1 MDERNEKLQTGQ
13 EALPPEA
20 PVPTDAPEIPETAPT
35 TAPETPK
42 QETPAEETKQEDAP
56 EESPKQEPAAEE
68 ELKQEEPKQE
78 MPKHDG
84 PKYNMAA
91 DAKPPMSQ
99 HTQAFKPIRQTAQAV
114 TDATVVIPTV
124 KDIPKPTQEAPV
136 KALEV
141 SYFDGSTWSYIGWW
155 FLGALITVLTLGVG
169 LAWAQCMFW
178 RYRAKHTVVCGRRLT
193 FDGTGLQLFEN
204 YLVWGVLTVITL
216 GIYGLWIPFKVRSWY
231 CGHLY
236 MTGYRRR
243 HSASQTPVWRD
254 VLIFLTAVLCFAL
267 LLTGIIVIATGNA
280 PWQKSKPGDVQPPPP
295 SSTLGFTAPP
305 ITTPE
310 PTTPPV
316 TTPEPTTTPMFTTPA
331 PTQPKTYTV
340 TAKGNLNLRANPST
354 NAKVL
359 LVIPY
364 RTVVTVEEWA
374 GSWAKV
380 TYKGETGWVSAEYL
394 QEN

>member
-1 MDERNEKLQTGQ
+1 MDEKNEKLQAGQ

-20 PVPTDAPEIPETAPT
+20 SVPTDAPETPEAVQAPAAQRPEQEAAVEETAQEAGEETPNQAAPEEAPKQEAPT
-35 TAPETPK
+35 PETPK
-42 QETPAEETKQEDAP
+42 Q
-56 EESPKQEPAAEE
+56 
-68 ELKQEEPKQE
+68 
-78 MPKHDG
+78 DG
-84 PKYNMAA
+84 PKFNMAA

-99 HTQAFKPIRQTAQAV
+99 HTQAFTPIRQAAQAV
-114 TDATVVIPTV
+114 TDATIAIPAV

-141 SYFDGSTWSYIGWW
+141 SYFDGSTWAYIGWW

-204 YLVWGVLTVITL
+204 YLIWGVLTVITL
-216 GIYGLWIPFKVRSWY
+216 GIYGLWVPFKVRSWY

-243 HSASQTPVWRD
+243 HNASKTPVWRD

-280 PWQKSKPGDVQPPPP
+280 PWQKSQPGKVQPPPP
-295 SSTLGFTAPP
+295 SSTLGETAPP
-305 ITTPE
+305 ITTPK

-316 TTPEPTTTPMFTTPA
+316 TTPEPTTTPLYTTPA

-354 NAKVL
+354 DAKVL
-359 LVIPY
+359 LAIPY

-380 TYKGETGWVSAEYL
+380 TYQGKTGWVSAEYL
-394 QEN
+394 KEN